1 MREKQGKPAAKKALQ
16 LAGLLALVLVSA
28 YIIVQFFVIFHQSY
42 KTETAIKYTLAE
54 SINLDGVVVFD
65 AVDVPGSGDLG
76 YLVQDG
82 ERVTNGTVV
91 AECYTD
97 DAQGLQRERLDR
109 LSRTITLLTKSQ
121 NSSGSDLSV
130 LTNQTKQSLYNLLD
144 KLDSAQYSGIADA
157 EDNFLL
163 AQNRLQVSTGQ
174 TEGFSTTIA
183 ALQTEYDS
191 IKSQLDALQTIT
203 ATTNGYFSS
212 VGASPAI
219 KADRQALDDADPAT
233 LQQMLSTGFPAADS
247 SRAGQDVYKRQG
259 SDRLLKE
266 MNRHYNVEQYLSLID
281 YAKEKIPGVTF
292 SSDII
297 VGFPGETEGDFT
309 ATLDLIRKV
318 GYMQLFTFIYS
329 KRAGTPAAK
338 LPDPTPHA
346 EKAARMERLL
356 KTQET
361 FAFAATAAMA
371 GQTVRV
377 LVEAAGRS
385 EGTVNGRLD
394 NNLVVEFKAPA
405 ALIGQWARV
414 HVTGSRAALLVGELA
429 EDVYKRQLPATGQ
442 TARRRLRQC
451 RPCRAAG

>member
-16 LAGLLALVLVSA
+16 LVGLLALVLVSA

-247 SRAGQDVYKRQG
+247 SRAGQITTGFSWKFYAVCDLDTAAQFDNITSVKISVPGKQNTPLTATVEEITQDKDNGIAKIVLECQTINAEILSFGQETAQIDLKTYEGIRIDKEALHIVDGQRGVYVKYGNLQRFLKITTLYENDSYILIPDNG
-259 SDRLLKE
+259 KVGTDNEVRLYDE
-266 MNRHYNVEQYLSLID
+266 
-281 YAKEKIPGVTF
+281 
-292 SSDII
+292 II
-297 VGFPGETEGDFT
+297 V
-309 ATLDLIRKV
+309 
-318 GYMQLFTFIYS
+318 Q
-329 KRAGTPAAK
+329 GTNLQDGK
-338 LPDPTPHA
+338 L
-346 EKAARMERLL
+346 L
-356 KTQET
+356 
-361 FAFAATAAMA
+361 
-371 GQTVRV
+371 
-377 LVEAAGRS
+377 
-385 EGTVNGRLD
+385 
-394 NNLVVEFKAPA
+394 
-405 ALIGQWARV
+405 
-414 HVTGSRAALLVGELA
+414 
-429 EDVYKRQLPATGQ
+429 
-442 TARRRLRQC
+442 
-451 RPCRAAG
+451 